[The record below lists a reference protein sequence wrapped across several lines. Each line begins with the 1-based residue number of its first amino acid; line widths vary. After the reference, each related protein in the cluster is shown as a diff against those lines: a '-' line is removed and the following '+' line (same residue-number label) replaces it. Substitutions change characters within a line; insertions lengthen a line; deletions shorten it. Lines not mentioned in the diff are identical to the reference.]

1 MKLTDQDS
9 TGTSFHD
16 VTIQTTLSRL
26 IEILGTPQY
35 CKNDGEDKVN
45 VSYDCETANGDVF
58 TIYDWKEYRSIGMNE
73 QMIFHIGGKSKH
85 ITQQAKKELMQ
96 LAFNTTNIK

>member
-58 TIYDWKEYRSIGMNE
+58 TIYDWKENRPINNNE
-73 QMIFHIGGKSKH
+73 NIKWHIGGYGIKD
-85 ITQQAKKELMQ
+85 TLTAKLEILRLLNDTK
-96 LAFNTTNIK
+96 NN